1 MPYGLAPLAR
11 YLLLLVRN
19 NPNPSILNG
28 CIMLEKK
35 IKFLE
40 DFGIDRQLYWRVND
54 IYGRYEWE
62 IMWQKNTTK
71 SWKTKKLGM
80 EKWFELDKNTLRKE
94 LLSRKIDIQDFE
106 IQLTSTIFTFVV
118 FCNSAVEEAKSVI
131 GDEKIE
137 EAIKQHKKFAEGLL
151 EAIRKFDIVA
161 DKQPSNHQ
169 LNIDRRNK
177 ARDKSKP
184 LRLLKKP
191 NPLS

>member
-1 MPYGLAPLAR
+1 
-11 YLLLLVRN
+11 
-19 NPNPSILNG
+19 
-28 CIMLEKK
+28 MLEKK

-137 EAIKQHKKFAEGLL
+137 EAIKQHKICG
-151 EAIRKFDIVA
+151 R
-161 DKQPSNHQ
+161 PSGGDPQ
-169 LNIDRRNK
+169 I
-177 ARDKSKP
+177 
-184 LRLLKKP
+184 
-191 NPLS
+191 